1 MQRTMRRIL
10 VTGGAGFIGSNLV
23 RLLLSERDDVEV
35 FNLDFLTYAGNLAN
49 LGDLERDPRYTFI
62 KGDVCDPDTVRGA
75 LEGVAAV
82 MHLAAETHV
91 DRSIHA
97 GAPFVRTN
105 VLGTH
110 ALLAAALEAGVERFL
125 HCSTDEV
132 YGELPWRDP
141 DAPGARERFTEDTPL
156 EPRSPYSASKAG
168 SDHLA
173 LAFHR
178 TFGLDVVVT
187 RCSNNY
193 GPYQF
198 PEKLIPLCVTNALE
212 DRTLPVYGDGLN
224 VRDWIHVDD
233 HCRGMLSALEGGARG
248 GSTTSAG
255 TPSEPISRW
264 WGGSYRPSGRARR
277 RSSSSGTGPGT
288 TGATQW
294 IPPALGR
301 SSDGRL
307 GSASNRGWT
316 PPSRGTGPVRNG
328 GARSRRG
335 SIVDTMTSNTVDR
348 ARSLRGRLEVLR
360 EARQGVAA
368 PPPVGIFGLP
378 PWAT

>member
-1 MQRTMRRIL
+1 MRRIL

-23 RLLLSERDDVEV
+23 LMLLSERDDVEV
-35 FNLDFLTYAGNLAN
+35 VNLDLLTYAGNLAN
-49 LGDLERDPRYTFI
+49 LSGIERDPRYTFI
-62 KGDVCDPDTVRGA
+62 EGDVCDPDTVRGA

-91 DRSIHA
+91 DRSIQG

-110 ALLAAALEAGVERFL
+110 ALLAAALEARVKRFL

-141 DAPGARERFTEDTPL
+141 DAPGDRERFTEDTPL

-233 HCRGMLSALEGGARG
+233 HCRGMLAALESG
-248 GSTTSAG
+248 SAG
-255 TPSEPISRW
+255 
-264 WGGSYRPSGRARR
+264 RR
-277 RSSSSGTGPGT
+277 N
-288 TGATQW
+288 
-294 IPPALGR
+294 
-301 SSDGRL
+301 SDGRPR
-307 GSASNRGWT
+307 SASNRDWT
-316 PPSRGTGPVRNG
+316 VLSLGTGPIRNG

-335 SIVDTMTSNTVDR
+335 IIVGTTTSNTVDLI
-348 ARSLRGRLEVLR
+348 RSLRGQSR
-360 EARQGVAA
+360 
-368 PPPVGIFGLP
+368 GLS
-378 PWAT
+378 